1 MPRAHTPGRRHRAIV
16 ISPLN
21 QIPPEISEP
30 NSAWNGPPGWRGRAV
45 GACGNFDFFALPWE
59 LPWKTLRRRL
69 RATPDGSIRCVK
81 CSGGRNVLRIE
92 NPREFG
98 ADLDR
103 PVYAKC
109 YAIDTWR
116 QRVGNIFSGGKARR
130 EYRLGWT
137 LIGRG
142 LLTPVP
148 LAWALAGPR
157 HLLGPEPS
165 ANYLLSLELENQ
177 GTLSFWAEKGRAAEI
192 PNFYP
197 CLARFLAAMHAAGFY
212 HDDCLSKNFAIS
224 PGADFAAQDMLDL
237 FQIFDIDHGR
247 IYARGVPLRARAYN
261 LYQLI
266 ASLRQSGLP
275 DPERRLRFVRD
286 YMAAAGIA
294 PGGEKTLIR
303 QIDRFAGRKL
313 NSILLAD

>member
-1 MPRAHTPGRRHRAIV
+1 MENAAPAAARH
-16 ISPLN
+16 P
-21 QIPPEISEP
+21 
-30 NSAWNGPPGWRGRAV
+30 
-45 GACGNFDFFALPWE
+45 
-59 LPWKTLRRRL
+59 RRL
-69 RATPDGSIRCVK
+69 DPLRQVLGR
-81 CSGGRNVLRIE
+81 RNVLRIE
-92 NPREFG
+92 NPRDFG
-98 ADLDR
+98 PILTAGLR
-103 PVYAKC
+103 KC

-130 EYRLGWT
+130 EYRLGWA

-142 LLTPVP
+142 LLTRAAG
-148 LAWALAGPR
+148 LGAGGPR

-286 YMAAAGIA
+286 YMAAAEIA
-294 PGGEKTLIR
+294 PGGEKTLIQ